1 MKEVIKKRKSVN
13 YVNNPDFYASL
24 VKYRD
29 MIKENPAATI
39 PNYIGICISSICN
52 KLATKYNFASYTFR
66 DEMIGDGIEH
76 CIRAVT
82 LFNPEKTNNPFA
94 YITQIAWNAFIRR
107 IKLENKENYIKHKN
121 MYQMHISGD
130 ITENSGLD
138 FGNIYSDKVLDNFES
153 REKKKLTKLKESN
166 KISLDNFLG

>member
-66 DEMIGDGIEH
+66 DEMIGDHLEH
-76 CIRAVT
+76 HERHAGSEKCQRELSLAAQARRSCRQSDQRA
-82 LFNPEKTNNPFA
+82 KA
-94 YITQIAWNAFIRR
+94 
-107 IKLENKENYIKHKN
+107 
-121 MYQMHISGD
+121 
-130 ITENSGLD
+130 
-138 FGNIYSDKVLDNFES
+138 
-153 REKKKLTKLKESN
+153 
-166 KISLDNFLG
+166 